1 MNTSNPE
8 FSNQEVSL
16 SEQIRP
22 YLQKWW
28 AFVVSAFILLSIAIV
43 YLRYS
48 TDVYQ
53 AEAAILIKDT
63 QAGSGIS
70 ELGALGDIGMLGNN
84 FNTVENE
91 IEILTSRR
99 LMAEVVSELNL
110 SVRYYKEGNIKT
122 SQLFQ
127 STPFQVN
134 VVKQDDAFQNLRL
147 NAYLASPSTVSYWMS
162 GDDES
167 KKVTVPLG
175 EPIIIDEKITI
186 NFTATDWV
194 KSMMTDPND
203 TYLISVQPFEA
214 AVMNYTEKLNAQ
226 QSVKRGSVI
235 DLSIAD
241 PVPAK
246 AAAILNQLVV
256 EYNEDAT
263 SDKNIVAQNTV
274 DFIEDRLASIEL
286 SLDSVE
292 IKKERFKQQN
302 NLSDIVAEATLN
314 LETSAKYSAQELE
327 ARTQLQIAR
336 DLQDYIQNLE
346 QKNYI
351 PANLTLDSAPINTT
365 ITEYNELLLLYTQRT
380 ETATELNPVVQDL
393 QFQLDKLESAIK
405 ASLSSYIKSLEIRLR
420 SISSQNNRINSR
432 IGEVPSTERTA
443 RDIERDQTIVEAIYL
458 YLFQK
463 KEETAISLA
472 VTAPKAKVVDRAW
485 VSQNPISPKPKIIML
500 GALIIGLLIPFA
512 FIYLKDLFYNKI
524 ENRKDITKKL
534 PNITLL
540 GEVPKLDADES
551 DMVQKNDRSV
561 LAESFRILRTNLQ
574 YKISALPQGD
584 QKAPCIIV
592 TSSVKGEG
600 KTFVSYNLAMTM
612 ANSGKNVLL
621 VGGDIR
627 NPQLHRYL
635 QKGSKSLK
643 GVTEFL
649 VYPEHTLKEIT
660 HESDANGNLKII
672 LSGSIPPNPAEL
684 WLSPRVDELI
694 AYGKENF
701 DAVII
706 DSAPS
711 MLVTDTLLISDKAD
725 VTIYVSRANYT
736 EKPLLDYVKD
746 TVEGGK
752 LKNVAM
758 VLNNVK
764 MANFGYG
771 NKYAYSYGVDQDS
784 GWVRLMKQLG
794 LKK

>member
-1 MNTSNPE
+1 MNESNHTLQ
-8 FSNQEVSL
+8 NQEISL

-28 AFVVSAFILLSIAIV
+28 AFIVSVVLFVFLALL
-43 YLRYS
+43 YLRYAS
-48 TDVYQ
+48 DVYQ
-53 AEAAILIKDT
+53 ADASILIKDT

-99 LMAEVVSELNL
+99 LMSQVVADLNL
-110 SVRYYKEGNIKT
+110 NVKYFNEGNIKT
-122 SQLFQ
+122 SEIFQ
-127 STPFQVN
+127 STPFE
-134 VVKQDDAFQNLRL
+134 VVVVEAAEKIGSRRFYVQMLNNGLIEFWQEDADNTTRVAL
-147 NAYLASPSTVSYWMS
+147 NN
-162 GDDES
+162 
-167 KKVTVPLG
+167 
-175 EPIIIDEKITI
+175 PIAIDEELTVMFK
-186 NFTATDWV
+186 ATNWKLDNAQEENL
-194 KSMMTDPND
+194 D
-203 TYLISVQPFEA
+203 YLIKVYPFEA
-214 AVMNYTEKLNAQ
+214 TVINYTDKLNAQ

-235 DLSIAD
+235 DLSMTD
-241 PVPAK
+241 PVPSK
-246 AAAILNQLVV
+246 AAAILNQLI
-256 EYNEDAT
+256 EAYNEDAIA
-263 SDKNIVAQNTV
+263 DKNLVAQNTV

-292 IKKERFKQQN
+292 IKKERFKREN

-314 LETSAKYSAQELE
+314 LESSAKFSAQEVE
-327 ARTQLQIAR
+327 AETQLQIAR
-336 DLQDYIQNLE
+336 DLQNYIAGLE
-346 QKNYI
+346 NNDYI
-351 PANLTLDSAPINTT
+351 PANLTLESAPINTS
-365 ITEYNELLLLYTQRT
+365 IAEYNELLLLYNQRT
-380 ETATELNPVVQDL
+380 ETATELNPIVQDL
-393 QFQLDKLESAIK
+393 QFQLDKLQKAIA
-405 ASLSSYIKSLEIRLR
+405 ASLDSYIKSLEIRLR
-420 SISSQNNRINSR
+420 SISRQNRVVDSR

-443 RDIERDQTIVEAIYL
+443 RDIERDQSIVEAIYL

-485 VSQNPISPKPKIIML
+485 VADNPISPKPRIILL
-500 GALIIGLLIPFA
+500 GSFTIGLIIPFA
-512 FIYLKDLFYNKI
+512 FIYFKELFYNKI
-524 ENRKDITKKL
+524 ESRKDVTKRL
-534 PNITLL
+534 PNMTLL
-540 GEVPKLDADES
+540 GEVPKLDSDDS

-574 YKISALPQGD
+574 YKLSALPD
-584 QKAPCIIV
+584 KSSSPCIIV

-612 ANSGKNVLL
+612 ANSGKKVLL
-621 VGGDIR
+621 IGGDIR

-649 VYPEHTLKEIT
+649 VYPEYKPEDFVHQ
-660 HESDANGNLKII
+660 SDANNNLRIM

-684 WLSPRVDELI
+684 WLSDRVDELI
-694 AYGKENF
+694 AYAKSNF

-725 VTIYVSRANYT
+725 VTVYVTRANYT
-736 EKPLLDYVKD
+736 EKPLLDYIGD
-746 TVEGGK
+746 TIDAGK

-764 MANFGYG
+764 IANFGYG
-771 NKYAYSYGVDQDS
+771 NKYAYSYGVDQVPA
-784 GWVRLMKQLG
+784 WKQLLIKLK